1 MTVTLMLC
9 SMLIGTVLA
18 VAALVLHSQERA
30 ANRPVR
36 WIWMTMILATVV
48 LTAVVATRGTADSP
62 KVAGITLPLADSL
75 LVSAPLPD
83 DSRLAMLGEWIR
95 GTLALPS
102 AAVAATL
109 ESAAG
114 LVSRVPAGVQQG
126 VALAWGGATLL
137 CIALLLAVHRRV
149 RRSADGWR
157 VAQLLGLDVR
167 VSHDAGPA
175 VIGLRP
181 MEIVV
186 PSWILSRSDVEQRLV
201 LQHEQEHIRARD
213 PLLLLSACVAVAL
226 MPWNPALWFAL
237 SRLRLAVELDC
248 DRRVLRAGTTPNHYA
263 RLLLDL
269 SEHPSRLASS
279 LPALSYSASHLER
292 RLLAMTARPSRY
304 LLPRR
309 LAGGAVAGLLVLAAC
324 ESRMPTSA
332 EVENMDARK
341 AVATASALP
350 GIDTARASYIV
361 DDMVVSKA
369 EAEGYAA
376 ASIASIEVVKGKNRA
391 SQIRL
396 RTVAGGRDTMT
407 LEASRIRID
416 SMATGTGDDV
426 RYAPS
431 RVAVAPLMRTV
442 RDSGSFKSP
451 VSEGMSLA
459 RARVPGGTSVR
470 MQASKRAFD
479 GIFIIDGKQV
489 SDTVANSLDP
499 NRIESI
505 EVVKGAAASTRY
517 SDPRAINGVI
527 VITTK
532 NP

>member
-1 MTVTLMLC
+1 
-9 SMLIGTVLA
+9 
-18 VAALVLHSQERA
+18 
-30 ANRPVR
+30 
-36 WIWMTMILATVV
+36 
-48 LTAVVATRGTADSP
+48 
-62 KVAGITLPLADSL
+62 
-75 LVSAPLPD
+75 
-83 DSRLAMLGEWIR
+83 
-95 GTLALPS
+95 
-102 AAVAATL
+102 
-109 ESAAG
+109 
-114 LVSRVPAGVQQG
+114 
-126 VALAWGGATLL
+126 
-137 CIALLLAVHRRV
+137 
-149 RRSADGWR
+149 
-157 VAQLLGLDVR
+157 
-167 VSHDAGPA
+167 
-175 VIGLRP
+175 
-181 MEIVV
+181 
-186 PSWILSRSDVEQRLV
+186 
-201 LQHEQEHIRARD
+201 
-213 PLLLLSACVAVAL
+213 
-226 MPWNPALWFAL
+226 
-237 SRLRLAVELDC
+237 
-248 DRRVLRAGTTPNHYA
+248 
-263 RLLLDL
+263 
-269 SEHPSRLASS
+269 
-279 LPALSYSASHLER
+279 
-292 RLLAMTARPSRY
+292 MTARPSRY

-376 ASIASIEVVKGKNRA
+376 ASIASIEVVKGKGRA

-416 SMATGTGDDV
+416 SMVTGTGDDV
-426 RYAPS
+426 TSAPA
-431 RVAVAPLMRTV
+431 RTAIAPLMQKRG
-442 RDSGSFKSP
+442 DSGSDMSP
-451 VSEGMSLA
+451 VAEGMSLA
-459 RARVPGGTSVR
+459 RTRVRGSPSVQ
-470 MQASKRAFD
+470 MQGSKRGFD

-489 SDTVANSLDP
+489 SDTVANSLNP